1 MKEFVNQIA
10 EHSVLCIGFLIAM
23 FCVILFIVIL
33 TKLIEQ
39 ERKDQDQAGEED
51 NLYQLLS
58 DNSFQVYI
66 VVRKKDMFPV
76 FISDNIEQILGLE
89 KQDVKVDLSAL
100 EWIIEEEEKDRFKKL
115 WNSRN
120 KEESFVVDLTCNHF
134 KTGERQYMLF
144 HVEENRDKEYAMIL
158 LQDINKQKKAE
169 FDLRKQLN
177 QAEQDNKAK
186 TEFLSKMSHEIRTPM
201 NGILGMLELA
211 RMDMDHKE
219 KVTEYLDKADN
230 LSKYLLGLINDI
242 LDLTRI
248 KSGIF
253 R

>member
-1 MKEFVNQIA
+1 M
-10 EHSVLCIGFLIAM
+10 
-23 FCVILFIVIL
+23 
-33 TKLIEQ
+33 
-39 ERKDQDQAGEED
+39 
-51 NLYQLLS
+51 
-58 DNSFQVYI
+58 
-66 VVRKKDMFPV
+66 
-76 FISDNIEQILGLE
+76 E

-158 LQDINKQKKAE
+158 LQNINKQKKAE

-186 TEFLSKMSHEIRTPM
+186 TEFLSKMSREIRTPM